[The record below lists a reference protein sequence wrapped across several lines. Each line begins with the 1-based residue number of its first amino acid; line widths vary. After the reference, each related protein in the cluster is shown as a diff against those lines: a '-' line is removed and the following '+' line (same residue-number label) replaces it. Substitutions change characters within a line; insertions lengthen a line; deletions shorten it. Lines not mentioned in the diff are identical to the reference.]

1 MLYYCYLLRKTKQ
14 KIGGNMLLTNLKEMI
29 LGKYEIIIDG
39 NVVEK
44 GDQLIVNG
52 LTGWLEIKE
61 IKSMNDTIQLI
72 VKE

>member
-1 MLYYCYLLRKTKQ
+1 
-14 KIGGNMLLTNLKEMI
+14 MLLTNLKEMI